1 MIVRKDLSPDLSL
14 KNPLAK
20 RKLEKEIMKKEVESK
35 SKIKVSAGDRTLE
48 IICYI
53 VFSIAAFLCLYPFY
67 YIIINTISANDLSA
81 KGDILFW
88 PKGIH
93 FHNYMS
99 AFRIDGLFQAL
110 KISLLRTT
118 LGTAFTVFAS
128 AYLGFM
134 FTQEKMWLRKVWYR
148 LIVATMYFNAGI
160 IPWYLVMKT
169 MHLTNNFWGYIL
181 PAIVSPFN
189 LILTKTFVESVPKE
203 LQEAAEMDGAGVL
216 TVFFKVI
223 IPVIKPIMA
232 TVAIFSAVS
241 QWNAFQDTLLL
252 MTDTKL
258 YPLQFVL
265 YQYLNQA
272 SSLASLAQ
280 SNTSTSSLAAAAA
293 TTQTTTSVRMT
304 ITVLVV
310 LPIMLVYPIYQKYI
324 VKGIMIGAVKG

>member
-1 MIVRKDLSPDLSL
+1 MSR
-14 KNPLAK
+14 
-20 RKLEKEIMKKEVESK
+20 EKEIK
-35 SKIKVSAGDRTLE
+35 SKIKVSAGDRTME

-53 VFSIAAFLCLYPFY
+53 IFSIAAFLCLYPFY
-67 YIIINTISANDLSA
+67 YILINTISANDISA
-81 KGDILFW
+81 RGDVLFW
-88 PKGIH
+88 PKQIH
-93 FHNYMS
+93 FHNYVS
-99 AFRIDGLFQAL
+99 AFRIDGLLQAF
-110 KISLLRTT
+110 KISLLRTS
-118 LGTAFTVFAS
+118 LGTALTVFAS
-128 AYLGFM
+128 AFLGFM
-134 FTQEKMWLRKVWYR
+134 FTQEKMWLRKLWYR

-160 IPWYLVMKT
+160 IPWFLVMKQ

-181 PAIVSPFN
+181 PAVVSPFN

-203 LQEAAEMDGAGVL
+203 LQEAAEIDGAGVL
-216 TVFFKVI
+216 TIFFRII

-280 SNTSTSSLAAAAA
+280 SNSSTQSLAAAAA

-304 ITVLVV
+304 ITVIVV
-310 LPIMLVYPIYQKYI
+310 LPIMLVYPIFQKYF

>member
-1 MIVRKDLSPDLSL
+1 MQ
-14 KNPLAK
+14 
-20 RKLEKEIMKKEVESK
+20 KKEKAPKHKMHESF
-35 SKIKVSAGDRTLE
+35 GDRMVSVV
-48 IICYI
+48 CYI
-53 VFSIAAFLCLYPFY
+53 VFALAALICVYPFY
-67 YIIINTISANDLSA
+67 YILINTISANDISA
-81 KGDILFW
+81 RGAILFW
-88 PKGIH
+88 PQGIH
-93 FHNYMS
+93 FKNYQS
-99 AFRIDGLFQAL
+99 ALRIDGLFQSF
-110 KISLLRTT
+110 KISLGRTVI
-118 LGTAFTVFAS
+118 GTSLTVLAS

-134 FTQEKMWLRKVWYR
+134 FAQEKMWHRKIWYR

-160 IPWYLVMKT
+160 IPWFLVMKT

-203 LQEAAEMDGAGVL
+203 LQEAAEIDGAGIF

-232 TVAIFSAVS
+232 TVAIFSAVN

-252 MTDTKL
+252 VTDTKL

-272 SSLASLAQ
+272 SSISSLAKTN
-280 SNTSTSSLAAAAA
+280 SSMNSLAAAAA
-293 TTQTTTSVRMT
+293 TMQTPTSVRMT
-304 ITVLVV
+304 VTVLVV
-310 LPIMLVYPIYQKYI
+310 LPIMLVYPFFQRYF

>member
-1 MIVRKDLSPDLSL
+1 MKGE
-14 KNPLAK
+14 KNK
-20 RKLEKEIMKKEVESK
+20 NKV
-35 SKIKVSAGDRTLE
+35 KVSAQDRTVE

-53 VFSIAAFLCLYPFY
+53 FFCVAAFLCVYPFY
-67 YIIINTISANDLSA
+67 YIIINTISDNDISARRDISFLS
-81 KGDILFW
+81 KS
-88 PKGIH
+88 IH
-93 FHNYMS
+93 FHNYTS
-99 AFRIDGLFQAL
+99 AFQISGLLQAFN
-110 KISLLRTT
+110 ISLLRTVI
-118 LGTAFTVFAS
+118 GTSLTVFAS
-128 AYLGFM
+128 AFLGFM
-134 FTQEKMWLRKVWYR
+134 FTQEKMWLRKFWYR
-148 LIVATMYFNAGI
+148 LVVATMYFNAGI
-160 IPWYLVMKT
+160 IPWYLVMKS
-169 MHLTNNFWGYIL
+169 MHLTNNFMGYIL

-203 LQEAAEMDGAGVL
+203 LQEAAEIDGASVL

-252 MTDTKL
+252 MTNTKL

-280 SNTSTSSLAAAAA
+280 SGTSTASLAAAAA
-293 TTQTTTSVRMT
+293 TAQTTTSVRMT
-304 ITVLVV
+304 ITVIVV
-310 LPIMLVYPIYQKYI
+310 LPIMLVYPIFQKYF

>member
-1 MIVRKDLSPDLSL
+1 MSR
-14 KNPLAK
+14 
-20 RKLEKEIMKKEVESK
+20 EKEIK
-35 SKIKVSAGDRTLE
+35 SKIKVSAGDRTME

-53 VFSIAAFLCLYPFY
+53 IFSIAAFLCLYPFY
-67 YIIINTISANDLSA
+67 YILINTISANDISA
-81 KGDILFW
+81 RGDVLFW
-88 PKGIH
+88 PKQIH
-93 FHNYMS
+93 FHNYVS
-99 AFRIDGLFQAL
+99 AFRIDGLLQAF
-110 KISLLRTT
+110 KISLLRTS
-118 LGTAFTVFAS
+118 LGTALTVFAS
-128 AYLGFM
+128 AFLGFM
-134 FTQEKMWLRKVWYR
+134 FTQEKMWLRKLWYR

-160 IPWYLVMKT
+160 IPWFLVMKQ

-181 PAIVSPFN
+181 PAVVSPFN

-203 LQEAAEMDGAGVL
+203 LQEAAEIDGAGIL
-216 TVFFKVI
+216 TIFFRII

-272 SSLASLAQ
+272 SSLSSLAQ
-280 SNTSTSSLAAAAA
+280 SNSSTQSLAAAAA

-304 ITVLVV
+304 ITVIVV
-310 LPIMLVYPIYQKYI
+310 LPIMLVYPIFQKYF

>member
-1 MIVRKDLSPDLSL
+1 MG
-14 KNPLAK
+14 
-20 RKLEKEIMKKEVESK
+20 K
-35 SKIKVSAGDRTLE
+35 SKEKGSTIKVSAGDRTVE
-48 IICYI
+48 IVCYI

-67 YIIINTISANDLSA
+67 YIVINTISANDLSA

-88 PKGIH
+88 PQGIH
-93 FHNYMS
+93 FKNYLS
-99 AFRIDGLFQAL
+99 AFRIDGLLRAFQ
-110 KISLLRTT
+110 ISLMRTV
-118 LGTAFTVFAS
+118 LGTALTVFAS
-128 AYLGFM
+128 AFLGFM
-134 FTQEKMWLRKVWYR
+134 FTQEKMWLRKFWYR

-160 IPWYLVMKT
+160 IPWFLVMKT

-216 TVFFKVI
+216 TVFFKII

-304 ITVLVV
+304 ITVIVV
-310 LPIMLVYPIYQKYI
+310 LPIMLVYPIFQKYF

>member
-1 MIVRKDLSPDLSL
+1 MKSEVAV
-14 KNPLAK
+14 KN
-20 RKLEKEIMKKEVESK
+20 
-35 SKIKVSAGDRTLE
+35 KIKISAEDRAVE

-53 VFSIAAFLCLYPFY
+53 IFSIAAFLCLYPFY
-67 YIIINTISANDLSA
+67 YILINTVSANDISA
-81 KGDILFW
+81 RGDVLFW
-88 PKGIH
+88 PKGFH
-93 FHNYMS
+93 MHNYVS
-99 AFRIDGLFQAL
+99 ASRIDGLLQAF
-110 KISLLRTT
+110 KISLLRTSI
-118 LGTAFTVFAS
+118 GTALTVFAS
-128 AYLGFM
+128 AFLGFM
-134 FTQEKMWLRKVWYR
+134 FTQEKMWARKFWYR
-148 LIVATMYFNAGI
+148 FVVATMYFNAGI
-160 IPWYLVMKT
+160 IPWYLVMKQ

-181 PAIVSPFN
+181 PAVVSPFN

-203 LQEAAEMDGAGVL
+203 LQEAAEMDGAGIL
-216 TVFFKVI
+216 TVFFRVI

-252 MTDTKL
+252 MTEKKL

-304 ITVLVV
+304 ITVIVV
-310 LPIMLVYPIYQKYI
+310 LPIMLVYPIFQKYF

>member
-1 MIVRKDLSPDLSL
+1 MAITHTMTNSVNTMKDTNNT
-14 KNPLAK
+14 KTNK
-20 RKLEKEIMKKEVESK
+20 K
-35 SKIKVSAGDRTLE
+35 SKMHVSAGDRAVE
-48 IICYI
+48 IVCYI
-53 VFSIAAFLCLYPFY
+53 IFTIAAFLCLYPFY
-67 YIIINTISANDLSA
+67 YIVINTISANDISA
-81 KGDILFW
+81 RGDILFL
-88 PKGIH
+88 PQQIH
-93 FHNYMS
+93 FHNYIS
-99 AFRIDGLFQAL
+99 AFRIEGLPQAF
-110 KISLLRTT
+110 KISLMRTV
-118 LGTAFTVFAS
+118 LGTGLTVFAS
-128 AYLGFM
+128 AFLGFM
-134 FTQEKMWLRKVWYR
+134 FTQDKMWKRKFWYR
-148 LIVATMYFNAGI
+148 VVVATMYFNAGI

-203 LQEAAEMDGAGVL
+203 LQEAAEIDGAGVL
-216 TVFFKVI
+216 TIFFRVI

-280 SNTSTSSLAAAAA
+280 STSSTASLAAAAA
-293 TTQTTTSVRMT
+293 TAQTTTSVRMT
-304 ITVLVV
+304 ITVIVV
-310 LPIMLVYPIYQKYI
+310 LPIMLVYPIFQKYF

>member
-1 MIVRKDLSPDLSL
+1 MILRKDLEIP
-14 KNPLAK
+14 KVVTEK
-20 RKLEKEIMKKEVESK
+20 RAMKKEIEQK
-35 SKIKVSAGDRTLE
+35 TKIKVSAGDRTLE
-48 IICYI
+48 IICYM
-53 VFSIAAFLCLYPFY
+53 VFTIAAFLCLYPFY
-67 YIIINTISANDLSA
+67 YIVINTISANDLSA

-88 PKGIH
+88 PQGIH
-93 FHNYMS
+93 FHNYLS

-110 KISLLRTT
+110 KISLLRTV
-118 LGTAFTVFAS
+118 LGTGFTVFAS

-160 IPWYLVMKT
+160 IPWYLVMKS

-216 TVFFKVI
+216 TVFFRVI

-232 TVAIFSAVS
+232 TVAIFSAVN

-304 ITVLVV
+304 ITVIVV
-310 LPIMLVYPIYQKYI
+310 LPIMLVYPIFQKYF